1 MMTLDEL
8 LGNQTQTAERFPSY
22 EEFASSR
29 NRSYA
34 RNESDVIDSYD
45 QFGYAPSAVIEDEY
59 VPSYTQDI
67 IRPYT
72 RNQNFYEYV
81 ARQNKETTDADLYA
95 RLSRSNE
102 SLRPVFDRNESAEMT
117 AAFQNTK
124 ADQKKRGR
132 LNTKGKLIVGAFV
145 ALVITTVSLII
156 AFAGKINSG
165 TAVVPASNAGAVS
178 VSVQSANL

>member
-29 NRSYA
+29 NKSFSRVED
-34 RNESDVIDSYD
+34 RNMMDSYN
-45 QFGYAPSAVIEDEY
+45 QFGYTQSAALAVERDDEY
-59 VPSYTQDI
+59 VPSYPQDI
-67 IRPYT
+67 VRPYM

-102 SLRPVFDRNESAEMT
+102 SLRPVFDRNESAQMT

-124 ADQKKRGR
+124 ADQKTKGR
-132 LNTKGKLIVGAFV
+132 LNTKGKLIVGAFL
-145 ALVITTVSLII
+145 ALVVTTVSLII
-156 AFAGKINSG
+156 AFC
-165 TAVVPASNAGAVS
+165 
-178 VSVQSANL
+178 LL